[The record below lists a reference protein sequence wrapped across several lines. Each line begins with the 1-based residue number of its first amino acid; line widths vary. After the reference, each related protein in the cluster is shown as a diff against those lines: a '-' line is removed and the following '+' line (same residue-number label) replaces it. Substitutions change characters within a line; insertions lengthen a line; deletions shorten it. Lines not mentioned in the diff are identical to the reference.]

1 MGTPLER
8 AAASVFMILLGY
20 ALKRAGFFSKSD
32 ADTVAKLCLNIT
44 LPAAIITGFGSYKQ
58 DFSLFAVIALGA
70 VCNAVVLG
78 VSWFMSVRSTRRD
91 KIFHMFALPG
101 YQIGTFTLPYIGGAL
116 GPYGILVTCMF
127 DMGNA
132 LFACGGTYALVSAM
146 PPLGSEARP
155 TMKEFVKRV
164 FSTVP
169 FVVYIVALVWVTFI
183 SGVPRCIVA
192 LAEPIGAA
200 NSFAAM
206 FMIGLMIEIKTKG
219 AELWTV
225 FSTLAV
231 RYAASAA
238 LALLFYFYTPF
249 PLVTRQIL
257 ALVVFSPVSAL
268 CPIFT
273 EKCGGDTG
281 MAGFAGSISIVI
293 SVIAMTACMAVM
305 GI

>member
-8 AAASVFMILLGY
+8 AAAAVFMIVLGY
-20 ALKRAGFFSKSD
+20 ALKRAGFFSKGD
-32 ADTVAKLCLNIT
+32 ADAVAKLCLNIT
-44 LPAAIITGFGSYKQ
+44 LPAAIITGFGSYTR

-70 VCNAVVLG
+70 VCNAVIIG
-78 VSWFMSVRSTRRD
+78 VSWFLSVRSSRRD

-101 YQIGTFTLPYIGGAL
+101 YQIGTFTLPYVGGAL
-116 GPYGILVTCMF
+116 GAHGILVTCMF
-127 DMGNA
+127 DIGNA

-146 PPLGSEARP
+146 PSLGGGERP
-155 TMKEFVKRV
+155 TMKEFAKRV

-169 FVVYIVALVWVTFI
+169 FVVYVAALFWVTFI
-183 SGVPRCIVA
+183 GAVPRWVVS
-192 LAEPIGAA
+192 LAEPVGAA
-200 NSFAAM
+200 NAFAAM
-206 FMIGLMIEIKTKG
+206 FMIGLMIEIKTNG

-249 PLVTRQIL
+249 PLLTRQVL

-281 MAGFAGSISIVI
+281 MAGFAGSVSIVI
-293 SVIAMTACMAVM
+293 SVAAMTAVMAAM

>member
-8 AAASVFMILLGY
+8 AAASVFMIVLGY
-20 ALKRAGFFSKSD
+20 ALKRAGFFSKGD
-32 ADTVAKLCLNIT
+32 ADAVAKLCLNIT

-70 VCNAVVLG
+70 VCNAVVIG
-78 VSWFMSVRSTRRD
+78 VSWFLSVRSSRRD

-146 PPLGSEARP
+146 PSLGGGARP
-155 TMKEFVKRV
+155 TIREFVKRV
-164 FSTVP
+164 
-169 FVVYIVALVWVTFI
+169 
-183 SGVPRCIVA
+183 VA
-192 LAEPIGAA
+192 LAEPVGAA
-200 NSFAAM
+200 NTFAAM

-249 PLVTRQIL
+249 PLITRQIL

-293 SVIAMTACMAVM
+293 SVVAMTAVMAAM

>member
-1 MGTPLER
+1 M
-8 AAASVFMILLGY
+8 
-20 ALKRAGFFSKSD
+20 
-32 ADTVAKLCLNIT
+32 
-44 LPAAIITGFGSYKQ
+44 
-58 DFSLFAVIALGA
+58 IALGA

-127 DMGNA
+127 DMGNS
-132 LFACGGTYALVSAM
+132 LFACGGTYAIVSSLPSVGGSKPSMRELV
-146 PPLGSEARP
+146 R
-155 TMKEFVKRV
+155 RV

-169 FVVYIVALVWVTFI
+169 FVVYVISIIWVTLI
-183 SGVPRCIVA
+183 GAVPGWIA
-192 LAEPIGAA
+192 KIAAPIGAA
-200 NSFAAM
+200 NVFTAM
-206 FMIGLMIEIKTKG
+206 FMIGLMIEIETKG
-219 AELWTV
+219 AELRTV

-249 PLVTRQIL
+249 PLVTRQAL
-257 ALVVFSPVSAL
+257 AIVAFSPVSAL

>member
-146 PPLGSEARP
+146 PSLGSEARP

-164 FSTVP
+164 FRRFRSSSTSSRS
-169 FVVYIVALVWVTFI
+169 Y
-183 SGVPRCIVA
+183 G
-192 LAEPIGAA
+192 
-200 NSFAAM
+200 
-206 FMIGLMIEIKTKG
+206 
-219 AELWTV
+219 
-225 FSTLAV
+225 
-231 RYAASAA
+231 
-238 LALLFYFYTPF
+238 
-249 PLVTRQIL
+249 
-257 ALVVFSPVSAL
+257 
-268 CPIFT
+268 
-273 EKCGGDTG
+273 
-281 MAGFAGSISIVI
+281 
-293 SVIAMTACMAVM
+293 
-305 GI
+305 

>member
-127 DMGNA
+127 DMGNS
-132 LFACGGTYALVSAM
+132 LFACGGTYAIVSSLPSVGGSKPSMRELV
-146 PPLGSEARP
+146 R
-155 TMKEFVKRV
+155 RV

-169 FVVYIVALVWVTFI
+169 FVVYVISIIWVTLI
-183 SGVPRCIVA
+183 GAVPGWIA
-192 LAEPIGAA
+192 KIAAPIGAA
-200 NSFAAM
+200 NVFTAM
-206 FMIGLMIEIKTKG
+206 FMIGLMIEIETKG
-219 AELWTV
+219 AELRTV

-249 PLVTRQIL
+249 PLVTRQAL
-257 ALVVFSPVSAL
+257 AIVAFSPVSAL

>member
-146 PPLGSEARP
+146 PSLGSEARMNTP
-155 TMKEFVKRV
+155 
-164 FSTVP
+164 STTGGN
-169 FVVYIVALVWVTFI
+169 WTWRMEKM
-183 SGVPRCIVA
+183 PRPA
-192 LAEPIGAA
+192 LAKKLYRLTADFGRLPKE
-200 NSFAAM
+200 
-206 FMIGLMIEIKTKG
+206 E
-219 AELWTV
+219 AE
-225 FSTLAV
+225 
-231 RYAASAA
+231 
-238 LALLFYFYTPF
+238 
-249 PLVTRQIL
+249 
-257 ALVVFSPVSAL
+257 
-268 CPIFT
+268 
-273 EKCGGDTG
+273 EE
-281 MAGFAGSISIVI
+281 
-293 SVIAMTACMAVM
+293 
-305 GI
+305 

>member
-116 GPYGILVTCMF
+116 GPYGILVP
-127 DMGNA
+127 
-132 LFACGGTYALVSAM
+132 ACSTWGTRSSPAAGLTRS
-146 PPLGSEARP
+146 S
-155 TMKEFVKRV
+155 
-164 FSTVP
+164 
-169 FVVYIVALVWVTFI
+169 
-183 SGVPRCIVA
+183 PRC
-192 LAEPIGAA
+192 
-200 NSFAAM
+200 
-206 FMIGLMIEIKTKG
+206 
-219 AELWTV
+219 
-225 FSTLAV
+225 
-231 RYAASAA
+231 RRSAA
-238 LALLFYFYTPF
+238 
-249 PLVTRQIL
+249 RR
-257 ALVVFSPVSAL
+257 
-268 CPIFT
+268 
-273 EKCGGDTG
+273 GRR
-281 MAGFAGSISIVI
+281 
-293 SVIAMTACMAVM
+293 
-305 GI
+305 